1 MAIPI
6 EVLDYMEYLSDTH
19 KNWENLPE
27 SHPDIIK
34 LRQLQ
39 VLIDDERPVFRTE
52 WTESDVKYLRDVY
65 SIMTDSEIAKQLDMS
80 EDRVYRKRKEL
91 RLRRKVRYPRSKVV
105 YQLDIKGNRLRR
117 FDSVKAAAHFIG
129 GSPNAIA
136 YVCRG
141 ERPLFRGFGWEYE

>member
-6 EVLDYMEYLSDTH
+6 EVLDYMDYLSDTH

-27 SHPDIIK
+27 NHPDIIK

-39 VLIDDERPVFRTE
+39 VLIDDERPVFKTE
-52 WTESDVKYLRDVY
+52 WTDSDVKYLRNVY
-65 SIMTDSEIAKQLDMS
+65 SIMTDREIAKQLDMS
-80 EDRVYRKRKEL
+80 EDRVYRKRREL
-91 RLRRKVRYPRSKVV
+91 RLRRKVRYPRSKAV
-105 YQLDIKGNRLRR
+105 YQLDVNGNRLRR

>member
-6 EVLDYMEYLSDTH
+6 EVLDHMDYLSDTY

-34 LRQLQ
+34 LRQFQ

-52 WTESDVKYLRDVY
+52 WTESDVKYLRNVY
-65 SIMTDSEIAKQLDMS
+65 SVMTDREIAKQLDMS
-80 EDRVYRKRKEL
+80 EDRVYRKRMEL
-91 RLRRKVRYPRSKVV
+91 KLRRKRRYPRSKVV

-141 ERPLFRGFGWEYE
+141 ERPLFKGFGW

>member
-6 EVLDYMEYLSDTH
+6 EVLDYMDYLSDTH

-39 VLIDDERPVFRTE
+39 VLIDDERPTLRTE
-52 WTESDVKYLRDVY
+52 WTESDVKYLRNVY
-65 SIMTDSEIAKQLDMS
+65 SVMTDREIAKQLDMS

-91 RLRRKVRYPRSKVV
+91 RLRRKRRYPRSKVV
-105 YQLDIKGNRLRR
+105 YQLDVNGNRLRR

>member
-6 EVLDYMEYLSDTH
+6 EVLDYMDYLSDTH
-19 KNWENLPE
+19 KNWEYLPE
-27 SHPDIIK
+27 GHPDIIK

-39 VLIDDERPVFRTE
+39 VLIDDERPTLRTE
-52 WTESDVKYLRDVY
+52 WAESDVKYLRNVY
-65 SIMTDSEIAKQLDMS
+65 SIMTDREIAKQLDMS
-80 EDRVYRKRKEL
+80 EDRVYRKRLEL
-91 RLRRKVRYPRSKVV
+91 KLRRKRRYPRSKVV
-105 YQLDIKGNRLRR
+105 YQLDVNGNRLRR
-117 FDSVKAAAHFIG
+117 FDSVKAAARFIG